1 MMFYLGWLMLIAL
14 GVGVSLGVFVWA
26 LKTGQFS
33 DQQRARYLPLQNEQL
48 ELLPAQA
55 QRLPAEVYALI
66 LVVILGIIC
75 FASTI
80 TLTLYWMQR

>member
-1 MMFYLGWLMLIAL
+1 MFYLGWLMLIAL

-48 ELLPAQA
+48 EMPQA
-55 QRLPAEVYALI
+55 QEQRMPAEVYALI
-66 LVVILGIIC
+66 LVVIMGIIC
-75 FASTI
+75 FISTI
-80 TLTLYWMQR
+80 TLTLYWLQQ

>member
-1 MMFYLGWLMLIAL
+1 MFYLGWLMLIAL

-48 ELLPAQA
+48 VMPQEQS

-75 FASTI
+75 FVSTI
-80 TLTLYWMQR
+80 TLTIYWLQR